1 MNIKRLL
8 YKLYVF
14 LIPFGSL
21 FNMGSEGIG
30 FWYYISLSQLIM
42 AIGSFLTVPEALGR
56 IKSGKPM
63 RKWLF
68 MALFM
73 IIYTVMSAAV
83 IQATRGDLYGESPFS
98 VVPAQIVFTSL
109 FLMSI
114 IYNYVCLNDIV
125 QFEEL
130 FPIFKI
136 QSIILLIV
144 GFIQYF
150 TILGSGS
157 AYTICKALS
166 VVFCIRDPM
175 YLLET
180 DRGITLFGSE
190 GSSVASLCLWL
201 IPFILL
207 YAYYTKSKL
216 VIIEAL
222 LWTFLF
228 FNTGSASNVISF
240 ATVLICLF
248 AIILK
253 RKVPR
258 SFPVGAF
265 TLGLV
270 IALMYTFYDLNK
282 ISVNTE
288 DNHDLH
294 YLLIGKVLDVNN
306 SSTVVRAS
314 TVVNDVKVFWDYPL
328 TGIGNGLQGYEFVKN
343 APDWIR
349 NNSMTQDLLSGSM
362 GIVGGGGSF
371 FASYLSGYGLIGLV
385 VFLLFMRGYRRDCRR
400 MDNDLLISNIFS
412 IGLTI
417 FLYSAWYTV
426 GLNQYVAFL
435 LALPYGASKY
445 VATRS

>member
-1 MNIKRLL
+1 MNPQRLL

-14 LIPFGSL
+14 LLPFGSF
-21 FNMGSEGIG
+21 FNMGSEGLG
-30 FWYYISLSQLIM
+30 FWYYISLSQIIM
-42 AIGSFLTVPEALGR
+42 TLGFFLTVPGALVR
-56 IKSGKPM
+56 KEFEKPM
-63 RKWLF
+63 LKWLF

-73 IIYTVMSAAV
+73 ILYTVVCAV
-83 IQATRGDLYGESPFS
+83 VILATRGYLYGESPFS
-98 VVPAQIVFTSL
+98 VVPAQLVFTSL

-114 IYNYVCLNDIV
+114 IYNYECLNGIV

-136 QSIILLIV
+136 QSTILLIV

-150 TILGSGS
+150 TILGFGS
-157 AYTICKALS
+157 AYVVCKALS
-166 VVFCIRDPM
+166 VIFCVRDPM
-175 YLLET
+175 YLLGT
-180 DRGITLFGSE
+180 DRGITLFGTE

-201 IPFILL
+201 IPFIFL
-207 YAYYTKSKL
+207 YAYYTKSKFYI
-216 VIIEAL
+216 VEAL

-228 FNTGSASNVISF
+228 FNTGSASNFISF
-240 ATVLICLF
+240 ATVLICLL
-248 AIILK
+248 AVIIR

-258 SFPVGAF
+258 LFLVGAF
-265 TLGLV
+265 ILGLV

-282 ISVNTE
+282 ISIST
-288 DNHDLH
+288 DGNHDLH

-306 SSTVVRAS
+306 SSTVIRAS
-314 TVVNDVKVFWDYPL
+314 TVVNDIKVFGDFPL
-328 TGIGNGLQGYEFVKN
+328 TGIGNGLQGYEFKKN
-343 APDWIR
+343 APAWVF

-400 MDNDLLISNIFS
+400 IANNLFLRNIFS

-417 FLYSAWYTV
+417 FMYSAWYTV

-435 LALPYGASKY
+435 LALPYAASKC
-445 VATRS
+445 VATR